1 MYEELEAKIE
11 SLENTIDQAS
21 ELLKI
26 TTGLKKS
33 EIESTSKITDII
45 SSTGSF
51 DILEGPSYL
60 LRTKPINLKLSK
72 PLVVSKIELTLNLE
86 KNIKLS
92 YVDTSGHKVN
102 QISNN
107 FEKHKSPGLYKLVF
121 SILAPITEFSISTL
135 DGEVNIRCL
144 QGFVFNESTTLN
156 NSDNSIFKHIEKL
169 NLIQEESYELLND
182 LTNEFNNL
190 SKFKHSLDETKIEHQ
205 DYLSSIES
213 KIDEKDD
220 LLYET
225 TEELKLANSELTEK
239 KDLLAETTATLKL
252 TREENGSL
260 EQENKVYREDLELL
274 KKDVRAHTSKLKAL
288 QDDVDVFSEDFK
300 SFTGET
306 RKQQVFYGVI
316 ILTFLGVLIFI
327 TISLFEKAGDLITL
341 FDKGEVESVWN
352 VFLSR
357 IPFMFAVLGIVAFI
371 AEGMRR
377 CINQIVALHEQRL
390 SFLRLSIVSREVIE
404 SATDDISLEREEI
417 VKLRTKLKLA
427 MLRQHMEK
435 DLGTKEVNLGQAS
448 QNIVQMEVSEKDQ
461 GAA

>member
-86 KNIKLS
+86 KDIKLT
-92 YVDTSGHKVN
+92 YIDTSGHKVN

-107 FEKHKSPGLYKLVF
+107 FEKDKSSGLYKLVF

-135 DGEVNIRCL
+135 DGEVNIKCL
-144 QGFVFNESTTLN
+144 QGFVFNESTALN

-190 SKFKHSLDETKIEHQ
+190 SKFKHSLDETEIEHQ
-205 DYLSSIES
+205 DYLSSIKS

-220 LLYET
+220 LLYDT

-252 TREENGSL
+252 TREENSSL

-306 RKQQVFYGVI
+306 RKQQLFYGAI
-316 ILTFLGVLIFI
+316 IITFLSVLIFI

-404 SATDDISLEREEI
+404 SATDDISLGREEI

>member
-1 MYEELEAKIE
+1 M
-11 SLENTIDQAS
+11 
-21 ELLKI
+21 
-26 TTGLKKS
+26 
-33 EIESTSKITDII
+33 
-45 SSTGSF
+45 
-51 DILEGPSYL
+51 
-60 LRTKPINLKLSK
+60 
-72 PLVVSKIELTLNLE
+72 
-86 KNIKLS
+86 
-92 YVDTSGHKVN
+92 
-102 QISNN
+102 
-107 FEKHKSPGLYKLVF
+107 
-121 SILAPITEFSISTL
+121 
-135 DGEVNIRCL
+135 
-144 QGFVFNESTTLN
+144 
-156 NSDNSIFKHIEKL
+156 
-169 NLIQEESYELLND
+169 
-182 LTNEFNNL
+182 
-190 SKFKHSLDETKIEHQ
+190 DETKIEHQ

-448 QNIVQMEVSEKDQ
+448 QNIVQMDV
-461 GAA
+461 